1 MSNKTTTYL
10 SSIILS
16 FVIVAC
22 STENTPQT
30 PTPENPL
37 NGKVKKIATT
47 SNSKNTMDF
56 FYNNSGLL
64 DSIRYTDSTSNIF
77 TTIRYFHTG
86 NNVVS
91 KNYTNGITSSDST
104 IYYSNGSRL
113 DSIVQ
118 YIMSSRLLKTYHY
131 NVNTLEYFKNY
142 LNNPTAT
149 PTNTQYVNENLT
161 RTDYTYNTGPG
172 ALYTDTA
179 DYTYSSTIN
188 NLTTSS
194 FGFKFDGMFEVGNY
208 SISNS
213 KNIAT
218 QIIRKI
224 EMGNTVNSTVIKT
237 RAVTDISYE
246 FDSQNRII
254 SDTRTTITTSNL
266 GGGSSTQTISY
277 AIEYY

>member
-1 MSNKTTTYL
+1 MYNKITSYL
-10 SSIILS
+10 FSIILL
-16 FVIVAC
+16 FLLAAC
-22 STENTPQT
+22 NPDAPQT

-37 NGKVKKIATT
+37 NGKVKRISTISTSKI
-47 SNSKNTMDF
+47 TMDF
-56 FYNNSGLL
+56 SYNNSGIL

-77 TTIRYFHTG
+77 TTIRYFLTG
-86 NNVVS
+86 NNVIS
-91 KNYTNGITSSDST
+91 KNYTNGIPSSDST

-118 YIMSSRLLKTYHY
+118 YIMGNRLLKTYHY
-131 NVNTLEYFKNY
+131 NGNALEYFKNY

-149 PTNTQYVNENLT
+149 PTNTHYVNENLT
-161 RTDYTYNTGPG
+161 RTDYTYNSGPG
-172 ALYTDTA
+172 ALYTDSA
-179 DYTYSSTIN
+179 DYSYGSTIN

-194 FGFKFDGMFEVGNY
+194 LGFKFDGMFEVGNY

-224 EMGNTVNSTVIKT
+224 EIGSTVNATVIKT

-246 FDSQNRII
+246 FDSQNSVIT
-254 SDTRTTITTSNL
+254 DTRTTNTTSNL
-266 GGGSSTQTISY
+266 GGVSTQTISY